1 MSKVESFYQ
10 NQAVETEQGTNI
22 RTVTLFPK
30 SAEFDHARDSVLQD
44 IQDLGIDSVQ
54 DVKVGRMFLFEG
66 FSSEEIDQ
74 IQKEV
79 LHEPTHT
86 DAYQGSVDAEQVGSP
101 SQFVCVS
108 YQSQVSNPELDSI
121 QHAIAAIGIPLSQR
135 KKVQTAQMVLL
146 YGDISPKERQQIEDM
161 MVNVSIQEGLRRT
174 PKHLGVEAVEN
185 DEVQNIKLSDLS
197 DDKLVELSKARR
209 LFLNLKEM
217 QAIRDHFQQI
227 GIEPTDCELEVIAQA
242 WSEHCG
248 HKTFKAEVVMNGEKK
263 PPLYTRLKAA
273 TRRINHPDVLSCFV
287 DNSGVVRFNN
297 DFGICIKAETHSAPA
312 AIEPFGGTETGVGG
326 VIRDILGTGLGARPI
341 AVMDVLCFGDL
352 SLSSAEVP
360 PGCLHP
366 KVLLRK
372 VVEGVESY
380 GNKVGL
386 PNISGALYF
395 DNGFRTKPVVLAG
408 SIGLIPIEKAQKG
421 KPQPGDT
428 MICIGGK
435 TGRDGIHGATFSS
448 GHMTEQTKALDSTAV
463 QIGYPVLKRQVM
475 DVLEKLFAR
484 DMIHALTDSG
494 GGGLSSVITEICE
507 GLGGKIDLHEI
518 TTKYQGLRPWELLL
532 SESQERMVIAISQE
546 DAEEVMALC
555 AHYGINA
562 DKIGTFGEGD
572 NVLRVNYKGKM
583 VAELNLGFVLD
594 GNPQTVIHGE
604 YESPEI
610 QKAELPHLFPGEL
623 KRLALKILGDLNVCS
638 REGVVRKYDHVV
650 SGCTVSPHFDGQKQ
664 DTPQD
669 SLVLRPLYDSDRGLM
684 TTHGFAPEV
693 GRHDP
698 YIGSMTSVIEA
709 LSNAVARGANP
720 SKIFLIDNFVH
731 PRPDNP
737 EDVGTLDRSLEGLI
751 AAGEAFG
758 TPFVSGKDSLGS
770 TYRGADGTV
779 IKAPP
784 MVIVTA
790 LSVLENIAQ
799 SVPSHFQ
806 KSGSQIV
813 LLGDCDSSQVGGSVF
828 AKRFGLE
835 TNDVP
840 HYDLNILKR
849 QFARLH
855 ELIRGDHILSCH
867 DIKEGGV
874 LTAVAEMTFGNE
886 RGTKLD
892 LTDLGEENLAGFLF
906 NETAG
911 RFVVEVP
918 AGVDV
923 AELFVDLLY
932 KVIGKTQN
940 GNRLKVQTAGGQI
953 MELGMSEMK
962 DAYHNPV
969 LESIL
974 PVDRETA
981 VKKSQRRTSLKSS
994 KIEKAKTQPNVLVVK
1009 APGTN
1014 SERETAASFD
1024 VAGGRSR
1031 IVDIADLQSRDFVEA
1046 QILAIPGGFSY
1057 GDDVYAG
1064 KVFGLDLMHRFG
1076 DSMMEFVEQ
1085 DKLIIGICNGFQ
1097 VLVRTGLLP
1106 NRNFGSIESNLL
1118 HNESGSFIC
1127 RSVRLRVEESVCRW
1141 TQGIERK
1148 TIRIPIAHG
1157 EGRFYAPK
1165 PVLEGIEDK
1174 LQVAFRYV
1182 DHQGQPSKKRPD
1194 NPNGSMNA
1202 IAGITDS
1209 TGRILGMMPHP
1220 ERDPRNFLRQRVRD
1234 VIGLDVLRGGIA
1246 YFK

>member
-10 NQAVETEQGTNI
+10 DQDVESQQEARIQ
-22 RTVTLFPK
+22 TVTLFPK
-30 SAEFDHARDSVLQD
+30 SAEFDHARHGVLQD
-44 IQDLGIDSVQ
+44 IQDLGIESVQ
-54 DVKVGRMFLFEG
+54 DVKVGRVFLFEG
-66 FSSEEIDQ
+66 FSPEEIDQ
-74 IQKEV
+74 IQKEI
-79 LHEPTHT
+79 LHESTHI
-86 DAYQGSVDAEQVGSP
+86 DAYQGNVDAERVGYP

-108 YQSQVSNPELDSI
+108 YQRQVSNPKLNSI
-121 QHAIAAIGIPLSQR
+121 QHAITAIGIPLNEG
-135 KKVQTAQMVLL
+135 KKIQTAKMVLL
-146 YGDISPKERQQIEDM
+146 YGDISSKERQQIEDI
-161 MVNVSIQEGLRRT
+161 MVNISIQEGLRT
-174 PKHLGVEAVEN
+174 APKQLGIEATEN
-185 DEVQNIKLSDLS
+185 DEVQSVPLSDLS
-197 DDKLVELSKARR
+197 ERELIELSETRR
-209 LFLNLKEM
+209 LFLNLEEM
-217 QAIRDHFQQI
+217 KAVRNYFRTM
-227 GIEPTDCELEVIAQA
+227 GRTPTDCELEIIAQA

-248 HKTFKAEVVMNGEKK
+248 HKTFKAEVVMNGERKL
-263 PPLYTRLKAA
+263 PLYTRLKAA
-273 TRRINHPDVLSCFV
+273 TGRINHPDVLSCFV
-287 DNSGVVRFNN
+287 DNSGVVRFDDNL
-297 DFGICIKAETHSAPA
+297 GVCIKAETHSAPA
-312 AIEPFGGTETGVGG
+312 SIEPFGGTETGVGG

-352 SLSSAEVP
+352 SLSPNEVP
-360 PGCLHP
+360 QGCLHP

-421 KPQPGDT
+421 KPQPGDA
-428 MICIGGK
+428 MICIGGT

-448 GHMTEQTKALDSTAV
+448 GHMTEQTKDLDSTAV

-475 DVLEKLFAR
+475 DVLGKLFDR
-484 DMIHALTDSG
+484 DLIHALTDSG
-494 GGGLSSVITEICE
+494 GGGLSSVVTEICE

-518 TTKYQGLRPWELLL
+518 TTKYQGLKPWELLL

-546 DAEEVMALC
+546 DVEEVMALC

-572 NVLRVNYKGKM
+572 NVLRVNYRGEM
-583 VAELNLGFVLD
+583 VAELDLNFVLD
-594 GNPQTVIHGE
+594 GNPQTVIYGE
-604 YESPEI
+604 YESPQI
-610 QKAELPHLFPGEL
+610 KKAELPALSPE
-623 KRLALKILGDLNVCS
+623 ALKTFFLKVLGDLNVCS

-650 SGCTVSPHFDGQKQ
+650 SGCTVSPHFAGKQQ

-669 SLVLRPLYDSDRGLM
+669 SLVLRPLYDSDRGVM
-684 TTHGFAPEV
+684 TTHGFAPEI
-693 GRHDP
+693 GRYDP

-709 LSNAVARGANP
+709 LSNAVARGADP
-720 SKIFLIDNFVH
+720 SKIFLIDNFIH
-731 PRPDNP
+731 PSPDNP

-770 TYRGADGTV
+770 TYRAADGTV

-790 LSVLENIAQ
+790 LSVLEDVGR
-799 SVPSHFQ
+799 SMPSHFQ

-828 AKRFGLE
+828 AKKLGLE

-840 HYDLNILKR
+840 HYDLGALRK
-849 QFARLH
+849 QFVRLH
-855 ELIRGDHILSCH
+855 ELIRDGRLLSCH

-874 LTAVAEMTFGNE
+874 LATVAEMTFGNE
-886 RGTKLD
+886 RGAKLD
-892 LTDLGEENLAGFLF
+892 LTNLTDENPAGFLF
-906 NETAG
+906 NETTG
-911 RFVVEVP
+911 RFVIEVP
-918 AGVDV
+918 YDVDI
-923 AELFVDLLY
+923 AELFVDLPY
-932 KVIGKTQN
+932 KVIGKTHN
-940 GNRLKVQTAGGQI
+940 GSRLKIQTSKAQVV
-953 MELGMSEMK
+953 ELSMSEMK
-962 DAYHNPV
+962 EAYHNPV

-974 PVDRETA
+974 PVDREVEPIKGRGETRHR
-981 VKKSQRRTSLKSS
+981 STG
-994 KIEKAKTQPNVLVVK
+994 IGKAGTQPNVLVVK

-1014 SERETAASFD
+1014 SERETAAAFE
-1024 VAGGRSR
+1024 VAGGQSR
-1031 IVDIADLQSRDFVEA
+1031 IVDIADLGPRDFIEA

-1064 KVFGLDLMHRFG
+1064 KIFGLDLLHRFG
-1076 DSMMEFVEQ
+1076 DSMMEFAEQ

-1118 HNESGSFIC
+1118 HNKSGSFIC
-1127 RSVRLRVEESVCRW
+1127 RNVRLRVEESICRW
-1141 TQGIERK
+1141 TKGIERRTLK
-1148 TIRIPIAHG
+1148 IPIAHG
-1157 EGRFYAPK
+1157 EGRFYARES
-1165 PVLEGIEDK
+1165 VLGGIEDSH
-1174 LQVAFRYV
+1174 QVAFRYV
-1182 DHQGQPSKKRPD
+1182 DHEGQPSKVSPY
-1194 NPNGSMNA
+1194 NPNGSVNA

-1209 TGRILGMMPHP
+1209 SGRILGMMPHP
-1220 ERDPRNFLRQRVRD
+1220 ERDPRNFLRQRVQD
-1234 VIGLDVLRGGIA
+1234 LIGLDVLRGGVT